1 MLIKLFLQK
10 ESKLPYRH
18 SREKKMQFL
27 EEIIE
32 E

>member
-18 SREKKMQFL
+18 SGVKKMQFL

>member
-18 SREKKMQFL
+18 TREKKMYS
-27 EEIIE
+27 EEITE